1 MPQTWP
7 NIRFDYAGASV
18 LVTGGT
24 SGIGAGI
31 AAAYRAAGAEVTIT
45 GTRDSPEAYDD
56 DLAGYGYRRMDLE
69 DPDSIDALAE
79 SLPTLDILVNNAGL
93 VFHNLDLD
101 EYEPEIFD
109 RALQIHLSAGFR
121 LATRCRDKLSASRL
135 PGGASVIGIASMSSF
150 FGIEVVPGYGTG
162 KTGLL
167 GMTRVLAVHWAKR
180 NIRVN
185 AVAPG
190 LTHSRAAASSI
201 ADPVYSGETIA
212 RTPAGRLGQPIDVA
226 GAVLFLSSAAAS
238 WITGQT
244 INVDG
249 GYSIAG

>member
-1 MPQTWP
+1 MPANWP
-7 NIRFDYAGASV
+7 NIRFDYAGATV

-31 AAAYRAAGAEVTIT
+31 AAAYRDAGAEVTIT
-45 GTRDSPEAYDD
+45 GMRQSPADYDE
-56 DLAGYGYRRMDLE
+56 DLAGYGYHRLDLE
-69 DPDSIDALAE
+69 DYETIDALAA
-79 SLPTLDILVNNAGL
+79 SLPKLDILVNNAGL
-93 VFHNLDLD
+93 VFHNLSLD

-109 RALQIHLSAGFR
+109 RALKIHLSGGFR
-121 LATRCRDKLSASRL
+121 LATRCRDKLSASSL
-135 PGGASVIGIASMSSF
+135 PGGASLIGIASMSSY
-150 FGIEVVPGYGTG
+150 FGIESVPGYGTG

-167 GMTRVLAVHWAKR
+167 GMTRVLALHWAKQ

-201 ADPVYSGETIA
+201 ADPVYGGATIA
-212 RTPAGRLGQPIDVA
+212 RTPAGRFGDPEDIA
-226 GAVLFLSSAAAS
+226 GAVLFLTSAAAS

-244 INVDG
+244 LNVDG
-249 GYSIAG
+249 GYSICG